1 MKNKTKVISIVLFLS
16 VFMMFVS
23 CGKQEAEWKGV
34 IEKENGVTVIKNPKE
49 PFYGEIYLDLEEDL
63 KIGNEADENYQFYRI
78 RDVALDSHLNIY
90 ILDAGNHRVQKFDK
104 NGNYLQT
111 IGRKGQGPGE
121 FVRPSN
127 VFINSQDNLYVS
139 EGRRIQ
145 IFNSSGNFMKSIPLE
160 NSISDFYVDSRGDI
174 FANASWRNEEGRKR
188 VIVKINSEG
197 KIIKT
202 IAEFSDIKQVI
213 KKDSE
218 KVVAIQARHS
228 YTPKLLLSAVDKQAF
243 TYAYSLEY
251 KIFIIDNDGKL
262 LSKIQAEEDSHSI
275 SQSEKK
281 HIIGQL
287 MASAS
292 RRGRKFS
299 LDVVEEA
306 CNFPS
311 IRPFFWEIIV
321 DDLQRIFLWKVKSVL
336 DKSEEN
342 EFDVINKEGYFLY
355 RAKIPVVPKII
366 RKGFLYDIKE
376 DEETGEISIRRF
388 KIKNWDQIKV
398 NI

>member
-1 MKNKTKVISIVLFLS
+1 MKNKTYLVSIVLIISAFILLA
-16 VFMMFVS
+16 S
-23 CGKQEAEWKGV
+23 CQNQKAEWKGT
-34 IEKENGVTVIKNPKE
+34 IEEVDGVKIVKNPKE
-49 PFYGEIYLDLEEDL
+49 PIYGEIYLDLEEDL
-63 KIGNEADENYQFYRI
+63 KIGNEEDENYQFYRV

-121 FVRPSN
+121 FAGPSN

-174 FANASWRNEEGRKR
+174 FANASWLNEEGRKR

-213 KKDSE
+213 KMDSE

-321 DDLQRIFLWKVKSVL
+321 DDLQRIFIWKVKSVL
-336 DKSEEN
+336 DKSEGN

-376 DEETGEISIRRF
+376 DEDTGEISIRRF

-398 NI
+398 SI

>member
-1 MKNKTKVISIVLFLS
+1 MKNKTYLVSIVLIISAFILLP
-16 VFMMFVS
+16 S
-23 CGKQEAEWKGV
+23 CQNQKAEWKGT
-34 IEKENGVTVIKNPKE
+34 IEEVDGVTVIKNPKE
-49 PFYGEIYLDLEEDL
+49 PFHGEIYLDLEEDL
-63 KIGNEADENYQFYRI
+63 KIGNEEDENYQFYRV
-78 RDVALDSHLNIY
+78 RDVALDSHLYIY

-243 TYAYSLEY
+243 TYAYSLE
-251 KIFIIDNDGKL
+251 
-262 LSKIQAEEDSHSI
+262 
-275 SQSEKK
+275 
-281 HIIGQL
+281 
-287 MASAS
+287 
-292 RRGRKFS
+292 
-299 LDVVEEA
+299 
-306 CNFPS
+306 
-311 IRPFFWEIIV
+311 
-321 DDLQRIFLWKVKSVL
+321 
-336 DKSEEN
+336 
-342 EFDVINKEGYFLY
+342 
-355 RAKIPVVPKII
+355 
-366 RKGFLYDIKE
+366 
-376 DEETGEISIRRF
+376 
-388 KIKNWDQIKV
+388 
-398 NI
+398 

>member
-1 MKNKTKVISIVLFLS
+1 
-16 VFMMFVS
+16 
-23 CGKQEAEWKGV
+23 
-34 IEKENGVTVIKNPKE
+34 
-49 PFYGEIYLDLEEDL
+49 
-63 KIGNEADENYQFYRI
+63 
-78 RDVALDSHLNIY
+78 
-90 ILDAGNHRVQKFDK
+90 
-104 NGNYLQT
+104 
-111 IGRKGQGPGE
+111 
-121 FVRPSN
+121 
-127 VFINSQDNLYVS
+127 
-139 EGRRIQ
+139 
-145 IFNSSGNFMKSIPLE
+145 MKSIPLE
-160 NSISDFYVDSRGDI
+160 NSISDFHVDSRGDI

-197 KIIKT
+197 KTIKT

-218 KVVAIQARHS
+218 KVVVIQARHS
-228 YTPKLLLSAVDKQAF
+228 YTPKLLLSAVDEQAF

-251 KIFIIDNDGKL
+251 KIFIIDKDGKL

-292 RRGRKFS
+292 RSGQKFP
-299 LDVVEEA
+299 LDVVEET
-306 CNFPS
+306 CKFPS

-336 DKSEEN
+336 DKSEGN

-355 RAKIPVVPKII
+355 RAKIPVMPKII

-398 NI
+398 SI

>member
-1 MKNKTKVISIVLFLS
+1 MKNKTYLVSIVLIISAFILLA
-16 VFMMFVS
+16 S
-23 CGKQEAEWKGV
+23 CQNQKAEWKGT
-34 IEKENGVTVIKNPKE
+34 IEEVDGVKIVKNPKE
-49 PFYGEIYLDLEEDL
+49 PIYGEIYLDLEEDL
-63 KIGNEADENYQFYRI
+63 KIGNEADENYQFYRV

-121 FVRPSN
+121 FVGPSN

-160 NSISDFYVDSRGDI
+160 NAISDFYVDSRGNI

-202 IAEFSDIKQVI
+202 IAEFSDIKLVK

-218 KVVAIQARHS
+218 KVVTIQARHS
-228 YTPKLLLSAVDKQAF
+228 YTPNLLLSAVDKQVF

-262 LSKIQAEEDSHSI
+262 LSKIQVEEDSHSI

-281 HIIGQL
+281 HIIGRL

-292 RRGRKFS
+292 RSGQKFP

-376 DEETGEISIRRF
+376 AEDTGEISIRRF

-398 NI
+398 SI